1 MHDIFEQIDFFIFHL
16 NLEKGLSE
24 NTVASYATDLSL
36 FVKNLEEEGI
46 AYIKDIKTSHIIS
59 WFTKMK
65 NEGITSRSIARRLSA
80 IRGFFLF
87 LLENN
92 VISINPAS
100 VLDTPKTGRKL
111 PETFSVNQLEIILS
125 IPDTNTILGIR
136 DRTMLELCY
145 ACGLRVSE
153 LLSLKMENIDDN
165 LGFLRLTGK
174 GGKER
179 IVPAG
184 EISLSWLKKYLEES
198 RPILLNGKINYFL
211 FVNKNGKNL
220 TRQRFW
226 QIIRNYALQAGF
238 SGHFSPHTIRHSFAT
253 HLLEGGADLRS
264 VQLLLGH
271 KDINTTQIY
280 THLNSSHIKNVHKKH
295 HPRG

>member
-1 MHDIFEQIDFFIFHL
+1 MNEIFEQIDFFLYHL
-16 NLEKGLSE
+16 NLEKGLSA
-24 NTVASYATDLSL
+24 NTITSYATDLAL
-36 FVKNLEEEGI
+36 FVKNLEEDGI
-46 AYIKDIKTSHIIS
+46 SLVKDIKTSHIIL
-59 WFTKMK
+59 WFSRMK
-65 NEGITSRSIARRLSA
+65 NEGIASRSIARRLSA
-80 IRGFFLF
+80 IKGFFSF

-92 VISINPAS
+92 IISVNPAA

-111 PETFSVNQLEIILS
+111 PEIFSINQLDTLLS
-125 IPDTNTILGIR
+125 VPDTSSILGIR

-153 LLSLKMENIDDN
+153 LLSIKMENIDLN

-174 GGKER
+174 GGTER

-184 EISLSWLKKYLEES
+184 EIALKWIQKYLDES
-198 RPILLNGKINYFL
+198 RPLLLNGKINYFL
-211 FVNKNGKNL
+211 FINKNGKNL

-226 QIIRNYALQAGF
+226 QITRSYALQAGF
-238 SGHFSPHTIRHSFAT
+238 SSNFSPHTIRHSFAT

-280 THLNSSHIKNVHKKH
+280 THLNASHIKNVHKKH